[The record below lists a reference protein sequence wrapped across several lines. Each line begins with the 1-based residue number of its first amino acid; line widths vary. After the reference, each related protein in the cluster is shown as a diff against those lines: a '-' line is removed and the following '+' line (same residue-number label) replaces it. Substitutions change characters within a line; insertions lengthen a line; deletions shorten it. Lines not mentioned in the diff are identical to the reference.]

1 MDTSPA
7 QPLISV
13 ILPTYN
19 RAYCIL
25 PAIESVLRQTH
36 GNLELI
42 IVDDCST
49 DDTIG
54 LLDSIDDPRLRVIR
68 HDRNRGAAA
77 ARNTGIAAA
86 RGDLIAFQDSDD
98 EWCVSM
104 LERQLRRRAELGPDY
119 EVSYCAKVVHGRD
132 DQGNF
137 GARYAAYVPSADRK
151 RVEGDVLDEVFQNAI
166 ASTQTIVVT
175 KRLLDAVGGFDE
187 TLKVGVD
194 WELTV
199 RLARHTKFAFIEAPL
214 VMTRLM
220 DDSITHRRLDSVH
233 TVQVVMNKHRD
244 LLERDERLRAA
255 KEFQIARVYQRGGQ
269 YRQALP
275 HLRSALS
282 RNPGNVRAWAALMI
296 SIARSLLGT
305 AKHKPLT

>member
-1 MDTSPA
+1 MASKSEL
-7 QPLISV
+7 PLVSV

-36 GNLELI
+36 TNLELI

-49 DDTIG
+49 DNTADLLATIT
-54 LLDSIDDPRLRVIR
+54 DPRLRVVR
-68 HDRNRGAAA
+68 HERNRGAAA
-77 ARNTGIAAA
+77 ARNSGIAAA
-86 RGDLIAFQDSDD
+86 QGDLIAFQDSDD
-98 EWCVSM
+98 EWCITM
-104 LERQLRRRAELGPDY
+104 LERQLARRAEMGPGY

-132 DQGNF
+132 DHGNF
-137 GARYAAYVPSADRK
+137 GPRYAAYVPPANRK
-151 RVEGDVLDEVFQNAI
+151 TVEGDVLEEVFQNAI

-175 KRLLDAVGGFDE
+175 RRLIEAVGGFDE
-187 TLKVGVD
+187 TLRVGVD

-199 RLARHTKFAFIEAPL
+199 RLARQTKFAFIEDPL

-233 TVQVVMNKHRD
+233 TIQVVMNKHRD
-244 LLERDERLRAA
+244 LLESSSRIRAA

-269 YRQALP
+269 YRKAMP
-275 HLRSALS
+275 HLLRAIARQPTNL
-282 RNPGNVRAWAALMI
+282 RAWMALGI
-296 SIARSLLGT
+296 TTARY
-305 AKHKPLT
+305 AF

>member
-1 MDTSPA
+1 MANQSEP
-7 QPLISV
+7 PLVSV

-19 RAYCIL
+19 RAYCIS

-36 GNLELI
+36 TNLELI

-49 DDTIG
+49 DNTTQILG
-54 LLDSIDDPRLRVIR
+54 EIDDPRLRVIR
-68 HDRNRGAAA
+68 HEHNRGAAA

-86 RGDLIAFQDSDD
+86 RGELIAFQDSDD
-98 EWCVSM
+98 EWCISM
-104 LERQLRRRAELGPDY
+104 LARQLARRADLGPGY

-132 DQGNF
+132 DHGNF
-137 GARYAAYVPSADRK
+137 GPRYAAYVPPADRK
-151 RVEGDVLDEVFQNAI
+151 VVEGDVLDEVFQNAI

-187 TLKVGVD
+187 SLKVGID

-199 RLARHTKFAFIEAPL
+199 RLARQSKFAFIEDPL

-233 TVQVVMNKHRD
+233 TIQTVMNKHRD
-244 LLERDERLRAA
+244 LLDRGGKVRAA

-269 YRQALP
+269 FRQAVP
-275 HLRSALS
+275 HLMRAIAAQPA
-282 RNPGNVRAWAALMI
+282 NPRAWLALGI
-296 SIARSLLGT
+296 SILRSVF
-305 AKHKPLT
+305 